1 MELASEDVVAAT
13 DTDAVVDA
21 VADADELIA
30 VAKSLG
36 LDFESSVFTVS
47 KVMPAAGGSGEKV
60 MDPSAS
66 TQRYSVA
73 ALAWQAALT
82 NKAHKRVLFMVM
94 MVRSDLLVRKQ
105 GRCPVQV

>member
-1 MELASEDVVAAT
+1 MAPEDAVADVVAAT
-13 DTDAVVDA
+13 GTVADEF
-21 VADADELIA
+21 ADADELIA
-30 VAKSLG
+30 PAEPLG
-36 LDFESSVFTVS
+36 RALESPVFTVS

-94 MVRSDLLVRKQ
+94 MVTSNLLVRKQ